1 MKKSRKKR
9 LRRLAERVVDRHRRR
24 QQQGEVS
31 GVIRMTVSGFGF
43 VTPDSEKFPDIDGDV
58 FIPAKFVNGAIDGDQ
73 VQIALLPPRRGRPED
88 AAKGPSGKV
97 IAILERD
104 RQEFVGELLAGSI
117 LRPLDP
123 RLPDDFVLTG
133 SRKGAKRG
141 DWVRVKFD
149 EDGEHSGHIVSVI
162 GKAGIVAS
170 DLDAVMAEFDLP
182 PMYTEKEED
191 IALQLEPRKIERI
204 DCTDRFVLTIDP
216 TDAKDF
222 DDALSIENS
231 DVENCIVLGVHIADV
246 AAWVSPKSKVD
257 EWAAERAFSCY
268 LPGRTLPM
276 LPKKLTAKI
285 SLQQDQIS
293 LANSV
298 FLTVNTITGEVVSA
312 FRKHTYIKG

>member
-43 VTPDSEKFPDIDGDV
+43 VTPDSEKFPDIDGDI

-73 VQIALLPPRRGRPED
+73 VQVSLLPPRRGRPED

-97 IAILERD
+97 IAILERE
-104 RQEFVGELLAGSI
+104 RQEFVGELLAGSV

-123 RLPDDFVLTG
+123 RLPDDFILTG

-149 EDGEHSGHIVSVI
+149 EDGEHSGHIVGVI
-162 GKAGIVAS
+162 GKAGVVAS

-182 PMYTEKEED
+182 PEYTEKEEN
-191 IALQLEPRKIERI
+191 IALQLEPREIERL

-216 TDAKDF
+216 ADAKDF
-222 DDALSIENS
+222 DDALSLEPS
-231 DVENCIVLGVHIADV
+231 DVKDCIVLGVDVLNFSIGCFFGAQYFPTLGVVVIKTEDYLALNVNVLISHIA
-246 AAWVSPKSKVD
+246 VSHIVI
-257 EWAAERAFSCY
+257 
-268 LPGRTLPM
+268 L
-276 LPKKLTAKI
+276 
-285 SLQQDQIS
+285 
-293 LANSV
+293 
-298 FLTVNTITGEVVSA
+298 SA
-312 FRKHTYIKG
+312 L